1 MKILC
6 QLGYGQVYLGETIF
20 LIFISI
26 KFDFLSKRKRK
37 EKDVGTTWWYRI
49 IL

>member
-6 QLGYGQVYLGETIF
+6 QLGYGHVFFGETIF
-20 LIFISI
+20 FISI